1 MRMAFGWRP
10 ETVQPDSRLLWARCS
25 LRAAD
30 PMPPP
35 VVSLVRDLDMG
46 GAILDQGPTSACVAH
61 ACAGAVRLR
70 TAIQARALA
79 LASVPLPSRRWIYR
93 LARETHHEGNRDDG
107 TFISAGLYIMRTL
120 GWPDE
125 RRMPWVPD
133 LVNAGVPF
141 DARHHAYDQRD
152 AVAEYAITTWGDARK
167 AEVREALASGYPIIF
182 GAHVDRPFLDC
193 SDWTPQRLDGEPVG
207 GHAMIL
213 CGYDDDGA
221 HVLNSW
227 GSGWAMGGLGLLSWQ
242 AVASRI
248 RDLRV
253 VTLTKEP
260 TS

>member
-10 ETVQPDSRLLWARCS
+10 EIIQPDSRLSWPRS
-25 LRAAD
+25 GLRAGGVL
-30 PMPPP
+30 PE

-70 TAIQARALA
+70 TAIQARALS

-93 LARETHHEGNRDDG
+93 LARETHHEGHEDGG
-107 TFISAGLYIMRTL
+107 TFISAGLYVMRTL

-125 RRMPWVPD
+125 RRFPWVPA
-133 LVNAGVPF
+133 LVNAGVPV
-141 DARHHAYDQRD
+141 DARHHAHDQRD
-152 AVAEYAITTWGDARK
+152 AVAEYAITAWGDDRRQQ
-167 AEVREALASGYPIIF
+167 VREALAAGHPIIF
-182 GAHVDRPFLDC
+182 GAHVDRAFLECAGWDRQEI
-193 SDWTPQRLDGEPVG
+193 SGEPVG

-213 CGYDDDGA
+213 VGYDGDGC

-227 GSGWAMGGLGLLSWQ
+227 GPDWGMGGLGLLSWT
-242 AVASRI
+242 AVGSRI

-260 TS
+260 TT